1 VKLRVCVIT
10 FALVYK
16 RLVIES
22 RESDRDGRENDGAVL
37 VGTLNLVD
45 LAGSESVRN
54 TGATGM
60 RAKEGG
66 NINKS
71 LLALSMVINKLSTQ
85 SQHVSY
91 RDSKLTH
98 LLSPSLSGN
107 AKMAIICC
115 ITPASNY
122 QDETRSTL
130 QFASGAK
137 LVKTNATVNE
147 VLDEATQIKRLKR
160 EVEML
165 RAATSDEAAVKFKQ
179 MQERARELEEIVRVK
194 EVRSCTSNSGV
205 IVQLI

>member
-1 VKLRVCVIT
+1 M
-10 FALVYK
+10 
-16 RLVIES
+16 IES
-22 RESDRDGRENDGAVL
+22 RESDRDGRESDGAVL

-54 TGATGM
+54 TGATGQ

-71 LLALSMVINKLSTQ
+71 LLALSMVIQKLSTQ
-85 SQHVSY
+85 SQHVSF

-98 LLSPSLSGN
+98 LLQPSLSGN

-137 LVKTNATVNE
+137 LVKTHATVNE
-147 VLDEATQIKRLKR
+147 VVDEATQIRRLKR
-160 EVEML
+160 EVELL
-165 RAATSDEAAVKFKQ
+165 RAASSDEAVIKYRQLEQKTK
-179 MQERARELEEIVRVK
+179 ELEVGLTCFNFDFPYV
-194 EVRSCTSNSGV
+194 SS
-205 IVQLI
+205 

>member
-1 VKLRVCVIT
+1 VKLRYALIT
-10 FALVYK
+10 VALVYN

-130 QFASGAK
+130 QFASGQDERHRERGPGRGDADQAPQARGGDAARCH
-137 LVKTNATVNE
+137 VRRSRDE
-147 VLDEATQIKRLKR
+147 V
-160 EVEML
+160 
-165 RAATSDEAAVKFKQ
+165 
-179 MQERARELEEIVRVK
+179 
-194 EVRSCTSNSGV
+194 
-205 IVQLI
+205 